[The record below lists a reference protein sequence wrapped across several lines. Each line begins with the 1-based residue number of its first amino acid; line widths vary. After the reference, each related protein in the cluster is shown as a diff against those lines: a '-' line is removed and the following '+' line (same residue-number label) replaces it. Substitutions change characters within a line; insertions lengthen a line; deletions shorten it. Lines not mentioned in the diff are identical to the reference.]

1 MVVAFILTAPR
12 IVPSDGVASQAMTWK
27 KELED
32 LGYHVKLINMWEK
45 NDWKSFSAI
54 ILFGFNDYL
63 KDFIKWVSPIN
74 PNIIVAPIFDPNH
87 SLFLLKTYSLWGCN
101 KLYLSNS
108 YHDLRSV
115 KNKIRLFLVRSE
127 FERYFVSRVFGISS
141 HKCVIVPLSHSLD
154 LPDLVDNK
162 RDDFCLHIS
171 LLCDSRKNVKRLID
185 ASQKYNFRLVLCG
198 LLRNDDEKKL
208 LKSWLEGKDNVEY
221 KGFVSKEE
229 MYALYSRARV
239 FALPSTYEGVGI
251 VALDAAAM
259 GCDIVITKLGGPKE
273 YYKGQA
279 IEVDPYNM
287 DNIGKAV
294 KSFMNGKTYQ
304 PALSQFIRT
313 VYSTSSISTL
323 LDDAIQHVVGEN

>member
-1 MVVAFILTAPR
+1 MDVAFILTAPR

-27 KELED
+27 TELED

-74 PNIIVAPIFDPNH
+74 PHIIVAPIFDPNH
-87 SLFLLKTYSLWGCN
+87 SLFLLRAYSLWGCD
-101 KLYLSNS
+101 KLHLSNS
-108 YHDLRSV
+108 YHDLRTI
-115 KNKIRLFLVRSE
+115 KDKIKLFLVRSE
-127 FERYFVSRVFGISS
+127 FEKYFVSKVFGISS
-141 HKCVIVPLSHSLD
+141 RKCIIVPLSHSPN
-154 LPDLVDNK
+154 LPNLIDSR

-185 ASQKYNFRLVLCG
+185 ASQQYNFRLVLCG
-198 LLRNDDEKKL
+198 LLRNDDEAKL
-208 LKSWLEGKDNVEY
+208 LESWLEGKDNVEY
-221 KGFVSKEE
+221 KGFGSKEE

-279 IEVDPYNM
+279 IEVDPYDM
-287 DNIGKAV
+287 DCIGKAV
-294 KSFMNGKTYQ
+294 KSFMDGKTYQ

-313 VYSTSSISTL
+313 TYSASSISTL
-323 LDDAIQHVVGEN
+323 LEEAIQYVVDEN